1 MAVKL
6 YSEIIFNQP
15 LHANFLRGYR
25 MERKLPDVLNIAE
38 IKTVINSMENIKH
51 KTIIS
56 LIYSC
61 GLRISESINLIL
73 IDVDSKRMLLK
84 VTQSKGKNDRYVPLS
99 NKMHL
104 LLCEYY
110 KEYKPEELLSV

>member
-15 LHANFLRGYR
+15 LHSDLLRGYR

-38 IKTVINSMENIKH
+38 IKSVINSIENIKH

-56 LIYSC
+56 LI
-61 GLRISESINLIL
+61 
-73 IDVDSKRMLLK
+73 
-84 VTQSKGKNDRYVPLS
+84 
-99 NKMHL
+99 
-104 LLCEYY
+104 
-110 KEYKPEELLSV
+110 